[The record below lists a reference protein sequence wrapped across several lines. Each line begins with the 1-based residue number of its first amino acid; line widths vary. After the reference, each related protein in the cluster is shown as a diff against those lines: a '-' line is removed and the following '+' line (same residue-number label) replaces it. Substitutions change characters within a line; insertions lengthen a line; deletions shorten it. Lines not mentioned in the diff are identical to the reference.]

1 LASKKVCVIGAG
13 ISGILVSNELSQ
25 AGIDVVLVDKNP
37 YPGGQAVFYGC
48 KATDECA
55 RCGVCLVREAVAEL
69 KYNSAAECHFSSR
82 PLSMRT
88 DTATDGKAFEIEIG
102 GAANLIDWKACIE
115 CGRCVAACPEKAIE
129 KVPGW
134 KYFVNSSCTGCGK
147 CVEVCPVGAIELERP
162 TEKQTVAVDG
172 VVVAAGFEPFDP
184 VINKK
189 WGFGG
194 SSRVVTGSQM
204 ENLFFEEQYLPE
216 QAKNL
221 AFIQCVGSR
230 NVMEGEKH
238 CSRVC
243 CAYAL
248 RMAARL
254 KEEYPDLE
262 IDFYYM
268 DIQRFGKNFEKFWAD
283 TKKKINPIASNPIS
297 VKLDGEGRP
306 VVRYESLPD
315 LACREKSYDVV
326 VLSNGISPA
335 RDSEMLSDMFNLDL
349 DEAGF
354 LAAPGNGSGAPAGY
368 CIFAAGACKRPMR
381 IDDCVEDAAAV
392 SRQVIQR
399 LGVQV

>member
-13 ISGILVSNELSQ
+13 ISGILVSNGLFQ

-69 KYNSAAECHFSSR
+69 KNNTAAECHFSSR
-82 PLSMRT
+82 PLSMRANAAM
-88 DTATDGKAFEIEIG
+88 DAFEIEIG
-102 GAANLIDWKACIE
+102 GTANLIDWKTCVE
-115 CGRCVAACPEKAIE
+115 CGRCVDACPEKAIE

-134 KYFVNSSCTGCGK
+134 KYFVNTTCTGCGK
-147 CVEVCPVGAIELERP
+147 CVEVCPVGAIELER
-162 TEKQTVAVDG
+162 TEEKQTVAVDS

-184 VINKK
+184 AINKK
-189 WGFGG
+189 WGFSG
-194 SSRVVTGSQM
+194 SRRVVTGSQM
-204 ENLFFEEQYLPE
+204 ENLFFTEQYLPE
-216 QAKNL
+216 QAKSL

-230 NVMEGEKH
+230 NLMEGQKH

-243 CAYAL
+243 CPYAL

-262 IDFYYM
+262 IDFFYM
-268 DIQRFGKNFEKFWAD
+268 DIQRFGKDFEKFWTD
-283 TKKKINPIASNPIS
+283 TKKKINPIAGNPIS
-297 VKLDGEGRP
+297 VKLEAEGRP
-306 VVRYESLPD
+306 IVRYESLPE
-315 LACREKSYDVV
+315 LACREKAYDLV

-354 LAAPGNGSGAPAGY
+354 LASPDGG
-368 CIFAAGACKRPMR
+368 IFAAGACKRPMR